1 MNSSEHKQ
9 KNRNLFIIQGVSW
22 NLRAVDTSGLRRV
35 WNAIR
40 PVSPAVFSATLCYS
54 FLTDSPSL
62 LLSPNGR
69 TFPPLYNTPSHH
81 HWFQNLVS
89 NALAIVK
96 AWPYLLS
103 HHNSKVQEERIWPRL
118 GQVLPRSITHGE
130 FLPKLNLNL
139 IIKETLRKIQN
150 VEHSIRQMA
159 WTL

>member
-1 MNSSEHKQ
+1 MPTVGMNSSEHKQ

-22 NLRAVDTSGLRRV
+22 KLRAVDTSGLRRV

-69 TFPPLYNTPSHH
+69 TFPPLYNMPSHH

-103 HHNSKVQEERIWPRL
+103 HHNSKVQEERIRPRL
-118 GQVLPRSITHGE
+118 GQVLPRSN
-130 FLPKLNLNL
+130 LPYPDGQSYSAEIWLS
-139 IIKETLRKIQN
+139 RA
-150 VEHSIRQMA
+150 HSWSRA
-159 WTL
+159 DRS